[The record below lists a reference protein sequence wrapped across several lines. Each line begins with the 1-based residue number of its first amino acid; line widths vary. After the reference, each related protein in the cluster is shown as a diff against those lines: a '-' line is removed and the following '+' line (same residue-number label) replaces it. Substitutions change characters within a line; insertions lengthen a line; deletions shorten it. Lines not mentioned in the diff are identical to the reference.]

1 MKKYLLVC
9 FVLIAGLTAAAAQ
22 ETGTP
27 DPALIG
33 VDTAQQMLQE
43 ISLSKFED
51 AGMWEASMPH
61 DFGIAQ
67 VRKFLGQPQEKTPIE
82 AEVQANIN
90 EADDYVLGVK
100 TLYFRRALEYLT
112 ITPSR
117 PIPIEG
123 ICKTIS
129 LWVIGRNYEHTLKIL
144 LRDYYG
150 NYAELTIGKLNFSG
164 WKRLTVAIPPTL
176 VQKDLHYTNNMG
188 IQIEGFRIDFDLKD
202 TMGAYFV
209 YFDDLRAVTDLFS
222 ENNRDPDDII
232 DAW

>member
-144 LRDYYG
+144 LRDLWKLCRTNHRKTQLFRLETADRGNPPHLGAEGPPLHQQYG
-150 NYAELTIGKLNFSG
+150 NPN
-164 WKRLTVAIPPTL
+164 
-176 VQKDLHYTNNMG
+176 
-188 IQIEGFRIDFDLKD
+188 
-202 TMGAYFV
+202 
-209 YFDDLRAVTDLFS
+209 
-222 ENNRDPDDII
+222 
-232 DAW
+232 